1 MKGLFMTPIFPR
13 LPKGLTTNELK
24 AEISRR
30 MAVLVSLGLIK
41 YPKKSKNVVCS

>member
-1 MKGLFMTPIFPR
+1 MTSPFPR
-13 LPKGLTTNELK
+13 IPKGLSTKELK

-41 YPKKSKNVVCS
+41 FPKKSKNVVRG